1 VSGSSKKKARQ
12 ELEAQ
17 GPTSRQQKR
26 QEQERAERRTLR
38 LYTVLGVLVAVL
50 AVFLVVWQSGV
61 IQRNTAAVTIN
72 GVKYGPADVQYYY
85 NTVVNQSGLASYGA
99 DLDTIIMDQ
108 ETGQTGREYFQEQA
122 IDALVTAA
130 ALSDK
135 AKAEG
140 YEMSQ
145 EARDDLDAAL
155 ESFNTNWRA
164 SGASNRDAYLRANL
178 GPYVTFERLQ
188 ALMEQQALASDYA
201 AAQLDATEITEAD
214 EEAYYQEHKDAL
226 DSYTITQFVFQ
237 AKPEA
242 AAEGEERTSEETAA
256 LLEEAKTQVKAKAE
270 ELKAKLE
277 AGEDPEALAEAYKDD
292 LYSSEISAV
301 SGGETNNTYGISGI
315 NSSYADWAKDAARK
329 NGDVTLAEY
338 DGTTS
343 YNYYVVRFEGRVRD
357 DTRSNNIRHILFKGD
372 DAQSKAQ
379 ALLDQWKAGEATEDS
394 FAALAQENSEDT
406 GSAANGGLI
415 TNVSP
420 TSNYVI
426 PFRDWANDASRKEG
440 DTGLV
445 ESDYGWHIMYYVP
458 AEPVWRQIAEGALR
472 SDAYIELR
480 DAAREG
486 YEAVRGAGMKFLL

>member
-1 VSGSSKKKARQ
+1 MSGSSKKKARQ

-26 QEQERAERRTLR
+26 QEQERSERRTLR
-38 LYTVLGVLVAVL
+38 MYTVIGIVVAVL

-61 IQRNTAAVTIN
+61 IQRNSAAVTIK

-85 NTVVNQSGLASYGA
+85 NTVVNQSGLASYGI
-99 DLDTIIMDQ
+99 DLDTYVMD
-108 ETGQTGREYFQEQA
+108 EATGQTGREYFQEQA
-122 IDALVTAA
+122 IDALVTTA
-130 ALSDK
+130 ALCDK

-145 EARDDLDAAL
+145 EAKDDLAAAL
-155 ESFNTNWRA
+155 DSFDTGWRGAGYA
-164 SGASNRDAYLRANL
+164 SRDAYLRANL
-178 GPYVTFERLQ
+178 GPYMTYDRLKV
-188 ALMEQQALASDYA
+188 LMEQQALASDYTTSQVDA
-201 AAQLDATEITEAD
+201 AEITQAD
-214 EEAYYQEHKDAL
+214 EEAYYQENKDAL

-237 AKPEA
+237 AKPAE
-242 AAEGEERTSEETAA
+242 AAEGEERTDEQTAA
-256 LLEEAKTQVKAKAE
+256 LLEEAKTRMKAKAE

-277 AGEDPEALAEAYKDD
+277 AGEDPEDLAEEYKDD

-301 SGGETNNTYGISGI
+301 SAGEANSAYGLTGV

-329 NGDVTLAEY
+329 DGDVTLAEY
-338 DGTTS
+338 DAAS
-343 YNYYVVRFEGRVRD
+343 AYNYYVVRFEGRARD
-357 DTRSNNIRHILFKGD
+357 DAQTNNIRHILLSGD

-379 ALLDQWKAGEATEDS
+379 ALLDQWKDGEATEDS
-394 FAALAQENSEDT
+394 FAALARENSEDT

-420 TSNYVI
+420 TSNYVV

-458 AEPVWRQIAEGALR
+458 GEPIWRQIAQDSLR
-472 SDAYIELR
+472 TDVYTALR

-486 YEAVRGAGMKFLL
+486 YEAVRGSGMNFLQ